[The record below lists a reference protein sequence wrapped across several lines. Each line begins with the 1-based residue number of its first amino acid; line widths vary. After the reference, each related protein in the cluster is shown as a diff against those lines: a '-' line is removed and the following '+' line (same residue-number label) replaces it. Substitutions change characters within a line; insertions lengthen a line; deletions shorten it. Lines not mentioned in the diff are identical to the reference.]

1 MKTVCIPGMLAKVR
15 IYDGMGE
22 AETAVVMIVYKN
34 EVRGGIEDIIRLYRV
49 VVVSENVWLRLEY
62 LLAVDWGIRNFKLWL
77 Y

>member
-15 IYDGMGE
+15 IHDGMGE
-22 AETAVVMIVYKN
+22 TETVVVMIVYKN

-49 VVVSENVWLRLEY
+49 VDVSENVWLRLEY
-62 LLAVDWGIRNFKLWL
+62 LLAVDWRIRNFKLWL

>member
-49 VVVSENVWLRLEY
+49 
-62 LLAVDWGIRNFKLWL
+62 
-77 Y
+77 

>member
-15 IYDGMGE
+15 IYDGMSE